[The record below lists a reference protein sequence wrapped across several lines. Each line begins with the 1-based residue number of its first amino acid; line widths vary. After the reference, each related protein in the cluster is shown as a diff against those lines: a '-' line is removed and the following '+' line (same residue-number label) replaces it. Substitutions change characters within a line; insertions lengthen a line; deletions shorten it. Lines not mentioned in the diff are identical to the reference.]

1 MPRGLL
7 QSAECVVLDSAGHGP
22 KQEHATHVHRT
33 GHVVERVSAL
43 LELGVRQAFE
53 TLELRH
59 DLGF

>member
-1 MPRGLL
+1 
-7 QSAECVVLDSAGHGP
+7 VL
-22 KQEHATHVHRT
+22 RI